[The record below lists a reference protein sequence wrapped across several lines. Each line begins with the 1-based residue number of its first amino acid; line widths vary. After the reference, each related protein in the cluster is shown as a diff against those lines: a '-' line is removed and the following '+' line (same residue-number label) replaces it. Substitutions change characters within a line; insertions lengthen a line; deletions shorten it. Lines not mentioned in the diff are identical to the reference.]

1 MVCFPHCKINLGL
14 HILSK
19 RPDGYHALETCFY
32 PVPWTDIL
40 EIIHAK
46 EFSFVLTGLPVTDSA
61 EGNLCVKAYRLL
73 QQDHGIT
80 PVCIHLHKILPPGAG
95 LGGGSSD
102 AAHTLRLLNE
112 LFSLDLS
119 AHVLRDYA
127 SRLGS
132 DCAFFIEDQ
141 PSLGAGRGEELH
153 EITVELKN
161 KYLVLVKPPVS
172 VSTAEAYKNVIPC
185 VPESGI
191 REILARDI
199 HDWKE
204 LLHNDFEKSVFQRY
218 PEIGLIKEKLYNR
231 GAVYASM
238 SGSGSSVFGIF
249 DRELNLRE
257 EFPEATY
264 WSGFL
269 TA

>member
-19 RPDGYHALETCFY
+19 RPDGYHTLETCFY

-40 EIIHAK
+40 EIIKAD
-46 EFSFVLTGLPVTDSA
+46 EFLFTSSGLLVTDTA
-61 EGNLCVKAYRLL
+61 EDNLCVKAFRLL
-73 QQDHGIT
+73 QQHHSIA
-80 PVCIHLHKILPPGAG
+80 PVHIHLHKILPPGAG

-141 PSLGAGRGEELH
+141 PRLGTGRGEDLH
-153 EITVELKN
+153 EIGVELKN

-172 VSTAEAYKNVIPC
+172 ISTAEAYENVIPR
-185 VPESGI
+185 VPAMGI
-191 REILARDI
+191 REILKRDI
-199 HDWKE
+199 HHWKDI
-204 LLHNDFEKSVFQRY
+204 LHNDFEKSVFQKY
-218 PEIGLIKEKLYNR
+218 PEIGLIKNKLYNR

-249 DRELNLRE
+249 DQELNLRE
-257 EFPEATY
+257 EFGEATY